1 MDLRY
6 ILTLEKALQDN
17 KSSAETVSPTLSF
30 LTVYMNKKHLR
41 ESMNSLRGLGSEL
54 DKFDDTFD
62 IIVMVGNGKGKS
74 MFYGEDELLEAW
86 QQYKSF
92 VSLEVKESK
101 KYLEPVAVYSGVWLD
116 KKEENFDTKDSKY
129 KRIEGWDNF

>member
-17 KSSAETVSPTLSF
+17 KSSVETVSPTLSF

-41 ESMNSLRGLGSEL
+41 ESMNSLRGLGSKLE
-54 DKFDDTFD
+54 KFDETFD
-62 IIVMVGNGKGKS
+62 LIVVVGDGKGET
-74 MFYGEDELLEAW
+74 MFYGKDELLEAW
-86 QQYKSF
+86 EQYKTF
-92 VSLEVKESK
+92 VTIESKESK
-101 KYLEPVAVYSGVWLD
+101 KYVEPVAVYSGVWLD
-116 KKEENFDTKDSKY
+116 KTEENFDTKDSKY